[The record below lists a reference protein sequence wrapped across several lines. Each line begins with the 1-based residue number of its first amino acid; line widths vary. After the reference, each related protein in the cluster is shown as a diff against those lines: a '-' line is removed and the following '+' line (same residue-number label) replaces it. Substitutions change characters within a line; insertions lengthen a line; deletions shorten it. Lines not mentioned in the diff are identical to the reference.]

1 MKIDV
6 NDIDDITIMV
16 IDGMLTL
23 GSDQYFA
30 DTFKQQISRKRQKII
45 LDMTKVKYIDSL
57 GIGQIAGGF
66 TALEAIDGKMV
77 LARSNDKIKHLL
89 RLTGLQ
95 NHIETFQTVEEAIGS
110 FS

>member
-1 MKIDV
+1 MKIDTSDV
-6 NDIDDITIMV
+6 DDITIIV

-30 DTFKQQISRKRQKII
+30 DMLQNEINRGRQKIV

-66 TALEAIDGKMV
+66 TALEEIKGKLV
-77 LARSNDKIKHLL
+77 LARSNEKIKQLL

-95 NHIETFQTVEEAIGS
+95 NHIETFPTVEEAIQA
-110 FS
+110 F

>member
-1 MKIDV
+1 MKIERNDV
-6 NDIDDITIMV
+6 DDITVMV

-23 GSDQYFA
+23 GSDQVFA
-30 DTFKQQISRKRQKII
+30 DMLQKEIERGRQKIV

-66 TALEAIDGKMV
+66 TALEENDGKLV
-77 LARSNDKIKHLL
+77 LARTNEKIRQLL

-95 NHIETFQTVEEAIGS
+95 NHIETFDTVEEAILA
-110 FS
+110 F

>member
-1 MKIDV
+1 MKIEISDV
-6 NDIDDITIMV
+6 DEITIMV

-30 DTFKQQISRKRQKII
+30 EMLQKEIDRGRKRIV

-66 TALEAIDGKMV
+66 TALEETDGKLV
-77 LARSNDKIKHLL
+77 LARSNEKIKQLL

-95 NHIETFQTVEEAIGS
+95 NHIDTYATVEDAIS
-110 FS
+110 SL

>member
-1 MKIDV
+1 MKIEISDV
-6 NDIDDITIMV
+6 DDITIMV

-30 DTFKQQISRKRQKII
+30 EKLQNEIARDRKKII

-66 TALEAIDGKMV
+66 TALEENDGRLC
-77 LARSNDKIKHLL
+77 LARSNEKIKQLL

-95 NHIETFQTVEEAIGS
+95 NHIETFTTVEDAIQN
-110 FS
+110 F